1 LPGLLLLQLPPEPDS
16 NLTITLQL
24 FNMSY
29 NSKTSPLTFVIVSAE
44 IAEIR
49 IDAKQNSRSL
59 YSRKTFVKD
68 DVIAEFGAKETFS
81 QPTYLTV
88 QVSDSEHI
96 ELLPEYL
103 ECINHSCEPNCF
115 FDTTS
120 LELVAL
126 KNIAEDEELT
136 FFYPSTEWEMDQAFK
151 CICGSKHCIGLV
163 KGARYLSPENI
174 AKYRFTDYIAG
185 KLTSIL

>member
-1 LPGLLLLQLPPEPDS
+1 
-16 NLTITLQL
+16 
-24 FNMSY
+24 MSY

-59 YSRKTFVKD
+59 YSRKNFSQGD
-68 DVIAEFGAKETFS
+68 LIAGFGAKETFA

-88 QVSDSEHI
+88 QVGDNEHI

-103 ECINHSCEPNCF
+103 ECINHSCNPNCF
-115 FDTTS
+115 FDTATF
-120 LELVAL
+120 ELIAL
-126 KNIAEDEELT
+126 RDIAVDEELT
-136 FFYPSTEWEMDQAFK
+136 FFYPSTEWDMDQAFK
-151 CICGSKHCIGLV
+151 CTCGSKNCIGLV

-174 AKYRFTDYIAG
+174 SRYRFTDFINRKFAAQ
-185 KLTSIL
+185 L

>member
-1 LPGLLLLQLPPEPDS
+1 
-16 NLTITLQL
+16 
-24 FNMSY
+24 MSY

-59 YSRKTFVKD
+59 YSRKTFAKD
-68 DVIAEFGAKETFS
+68 DVIAEFGAKETFD

-88 QVSDSEHI
+88 QVSDNEHI

-115 FDTTS
+115 FDTTR

-126 KNIAEDEELT
+126 KDIKEDEELT
-136 FFYPSTEWEMDQAFK
+136 FFYPSTEWDMDQAFK
-151 CICGSKHCIGLV
+151 CVCGNKNCIGLV
-163 KGARYLSPENI
+163 KGARYLSAENI
-174 AKYRFTDYIAG
+174 AKYRFTDYING
-185 KLTSIL
+185 KLKSIL